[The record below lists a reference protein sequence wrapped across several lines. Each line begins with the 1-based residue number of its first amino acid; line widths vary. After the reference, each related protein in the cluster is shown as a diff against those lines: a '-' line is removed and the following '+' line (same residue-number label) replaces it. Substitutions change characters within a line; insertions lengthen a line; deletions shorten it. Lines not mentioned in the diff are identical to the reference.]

1 MSEDREQIGL
11 PPGSGRKLILGL
23 ATFTLVGFSFIGLV
37 IIHFFVDQDPLE
49 ILKGHMTFGI
59 QSIVGVVF
67 GLLAAILAHFI
78 ISRKW
83 MEEVQAKYAGL
94 IGPLK
99 LGFWEILYISICAGI
114 GEEVLFRG
122 AIQPL
127 LGVIFTAVVFV
138 ALHGYLNPKDARIS
152 VYGFFMVLVMI
163 AMGVICDQIGIV
175 SSMIAHTVIDIYLLL
190 VLSSGIGKRQPD
202 EDPKVEH
209 TTISEEDEN

>member
-1 MSEDREQIGL
+1 MSKESEHLGL
-11 PPGSGRKLILGL
+11 PSGSGRKLILGL
-23 ATFTLVGFSFIGLV
+23 ATFTLVGFSLIGLV
-37 IIHFFVDQDPLE
+37 IIHFFVDQDPIE
-49 ILKGHMTFGI
+49 ILKGHTGFVI

-67 GLLAAILAHFI
+67 GLLAALLAHFV

-83 MEEVQAKYAGL
+83 MEEVRAKYAGL

-114 GEEVLFRG
+114 EEEVLFRG
-122 AIQPL
+122 AIQPI

-152 VYGFFMVLVMI
+152 AYGFYLVLVMI
-163 AMGVICDQIGIV
+163 AIGVICDQIGIV

-190 VLSSGIGKRQPD
+190 VLSSNIGKRHKK
-202 EDPKVEH
+202 EDPRVEH
-209 TTISEEDEN
+209 TTISDQNEN

>member
-1 MSEDREQIGL
+1 MSEESEHLGL

-23 ATFTLVGFSFIGLV
+23 ATFTLVGFSLIGLV

-49 ILKGHMTFGI
+49 ILKGHMGFGI
-59 QSIVGVVF
+59 QSVVGIVF
-67 GLLAAILAHFI
+67 GLLAALLAHFI
-78 ISRKW
+78 ISRNW
-83 MEEVQAKYAGL
+83 MKEVRAKYAGL

-99 LGFWEILYISICAGI
+99 LGFWEIIYISICAGI

-152 VYGFFMVLVMI
+152 VYGFYLVLVMI
-163 AMGVICDQIGIV
+163 AIGVICDQIGIV

-190 VLSSGIGKRQPD
+190 VLSSDIGKRKL
-202 EDPKVEH
+202 EENPKVEH
-209 TTISEEDEN
+209 MTISEEDEN

>member
-1 MSEDREQIGL
+1 MAEESEHIGL
-11 PPGSGRKLILGL
+11 PPERGRKLILGL
-23 ATFTLVGFSFIGLV
+23 ATFTLVGFSLIGLV
-37 IIHFFVDQDPLE
+37 IIHFFVDQDPIE
-49 ILKGHMTFGI
+49 ILQGHKAFWI
-59 QSIVGVVF
+59 QSVVGVAF
-67 GLLAAILAHFI
+67 GLIAALLAHFI

-83 MEEVQAKYAGL
+83 MKEVQAKYSGL

-127 LGVIFTAVVFV
+127 IGVIFTAVVFV

-152 VYGFFMVLVMI
+152 IYGFFMVLVMI
-163 AMGVICDQIGIV
+163 AIGVICDQIGII
-175 SSMIAHTVIDIYLLL
+175 SSMIAHAVIDVYLLL
-190 VLSSGIGKRQPD
+190 VLSSGIGKRHQE

-209 TTISEEDEN
+209 TTVSDQDEN